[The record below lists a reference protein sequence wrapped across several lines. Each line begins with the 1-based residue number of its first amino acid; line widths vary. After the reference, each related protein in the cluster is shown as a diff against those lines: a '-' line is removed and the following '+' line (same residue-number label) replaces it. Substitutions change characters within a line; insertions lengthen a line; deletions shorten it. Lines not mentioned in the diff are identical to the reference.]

1 MKISFMTFACPV
13 YTFDQ
18 VVSLALRQGYGG
30 IEFRCDSEHKHGV
43 MVESSKAQRVEFRR
57 KLGDAG
63 LEACCL
69 ATSLQFVQKEAAEEA
84 LARIELAVDMGC
96 PGLRVF
102 CGPLAQGMSIEDAI
116 LRVARNLR
124 RVAERASYAGVRLWL
139 ETHDS
144 ISKGVHAGRIVRLVN
159 HPAVGINWDN
169 MHPYRNGESLKTTW
183 EAIGPF
189 VQHTHFHDSLAS
201 PRKGQSGAS
210 PDQVVI
216 TPFGEGELP
225 IQRMYD
231 LLRFAGYE
239 GYFSGEWFETQMGPD
254 PDSSLRAFKDGL
266 LRLERGWEA
275 KS

>member
-1 MKISFMTFACPV
+1 MTMPMKISFMTFACPA

-18 VVSLALRQGYGG
+18 VVALAQRHGYDG
-30 IEFRCDSEHKHGV
+30 IEFRCDSDHKHGV
-43 MVESSKAQRVEFRR
+43 MVESSKAQRAESRR

-69 ATSLQFVQKEAAEEA
+69 ATSLQFVKNEAAEQA
-84 LARIELAVDMGC
+84 LARIELAVDMGW

-102 CGPLAQGMSIEDAI
+102 CGPLPEGVSIDEAI

-124 RVAERASYAGVRLWL
+124 RVAESALHAGVRLWL

-144 ISKGVHAGRIVRLVN
+144 VSKGIHAGRIVRLVN

-201 PRKGQSGAS
+201 P
-210 PDQVVI
+210 DQVVI
-216 TPFGEGELP
+216 KPFGEGELP

-231 LLRFAGYE
+231 LLRSSGYE
-239 GYFSGEWFETQMGPD
+239 GYFSGEWFETQMGAD
-254 PDSSLRAFKDGL
+254 PDASLQAFREGL
-266 LRLERGWEA
+266 QQLERGWEA
-275 KS
+275 RS